1 MRVLTA
7 EETADALSGIVHLDT
22 QRTDHGVDL
31 TAAEVFR
38 LTGPGSLDFGGRE
51 YEEAPC
57 ERVHPKQ
64 RQPDDDYGWW
74 ELKGGTYVVR
84 YNETVDPG
92 DDRIALIQPHE
103 RLLKAGAY
111 HAAFRVHE
119 APDPLETLL
128 LVGERG
134 CHLKENCRIS
144 RLLVLEV

>member
-7 EETADALSGIVHLDT
+7 DEIADCLDHVVHLGT

-31 TAAEVFR
+31 TASEVFR
-38 LTGPGSLDFGGRE
+38 LTAPGSLDFGGSE
-51 YEEAPC
+51 YEEAAR
-57 ERVHPKQ
+57 ERMVPKR
-64 RQPDDDYGWW
+64 RQADDDYGWW
-74 ELKGGTYVVR
+74 DLKAGTYLVR

-92 DDRIALIQPHE
+92 DGIALVQSHE

-119 APDPLETLL
+119 AQDPLETLL
-128 LVGERG
+128 VVSERG

-144 RLLVLEV
+144 RLTIFAV